1 MPSSAPP
8 RILVTD
14 DDPDMVRAMKAVL
27 EAARFEVLT
36 APDGPDCL
44 RKLRASK
51 VDLLILDVMMTT
63 ETEGFQ
69 VAYEIRQDPQ
79 LRGLPILMLTAIEGK
94 TGMKFSPATDEDY
107 LPVDDFLSK
116 PVNLDELV
124 RRVQTLLA
132 KKTGQA

>member
-1 MPSSAPP
+1 MRLSVPP

-14 DDPDMVRAMKAVL
+14 DDPDMVRAMKVAL

-36 APDGPDCL
+36 APNGPECL

-51 VDLLILDVMMTT
+51 LDLLILDVMMTT

-79 LRGLPILMLTAIEGK
+79 LRDLPILMLTAIERK
-94 TGMKFSPATDEDY
+94 TGMKFSPASDEEY

-116 PVNLDELV
+116 PVDLDELV
-124 RRVQTLLA
+124 RRVQALLT
-132 KKTGQA
+132 KKTVQA